1 MNRVMDEQLAQT
13 SQDYAERG
21 LQYTRDQFQTIVEQ
35 TEDFV
40 RENPTRAVGYAL
52 LAGVVIDRL
61 PVFRIIGGL
70 TRLSLMALKP
80 AILIYGATKLYQAA
94 QDQEAT

>member
-1 MNRVMDEQLAQT
+1 MMDEQLAQT

-40 RENPTRAVGYAL
+40 RVNPTRAIGYAV
-52 LAGVVIDRL
+52 LAGVVVDRL
-61 PVFRIIGGL
+61 PVFRILGGL
-70 TRLSLMALKP
+70 TRLTLMALKP

-94 QDQEAT
+94 QDQEG

>member
-21 LQYTRDQFQTIVEQ
+21 LQYTRDQFQQILEQ

-40 RENPTRAVGYAL
+40 RENPTKAVGYAV
-52 LAGVVIDRL
+52 LAGLVIDRL

-94 QDQEAT
+94 QDQEA

>member
-1 MNRVMDEQLAQT
+1 MDEQLAP
-13 SQDYAERG
+13 SQDFAERG

-40 RENPTRAVGYAL
+40 RGNPTRAVGYAV

-94 QDQEAT
+94 QDQEA

>member
-1 MNRVMDEQLAQT
+1 MDEQLAPP
-13 SQDYAERG
+13 SQDIAERG

-40 RENPTRAVGYAL
+40 RENPTRAVGYAV

-61 PVFRIIGGL
+61 PVFRIVGGL
-70 TRLSLMALKP
+70 TRLALFALKP

-94 QDQEAT
+94 QDQEA

>member
-1 MNRVMDEQLAQT
+1 MMDEQLAQT

-40 RENPTRAVGYAL
+40 RENPTRAIGYAV
-52 LAGVVIDRL
+52 LAGVVVDRL
-61 PVFRIIGGL
+61 PVFRILGRL
-70 TRLSLMALKP
+70 TRLTLMALKP

-94 QDQEAT
+94 QDQEG